1 MDIKYLTLIF
11 FSMFSIFTFGQQPP
25 EYLKFT
31 FTDTNGKTILPEL
44 TVHENNINYNEEK
57 ESLYI
62 LSNTLKIDFTNELD
76 GRFFQ
81 YNDSDNR
88 LITTICSIIPE
99 YYLGQEITLIAKYQD
114 KIMQITFFGQ
124 SMRNFNC
131 WDWSKVKIMFR
142 EGFFHYYNI
151 DNVSNKSGFNSYQS
165 SQYMIN
171 TIENLNI
178 FEIQN
183 IKTIKVKDYFGLNH
197 KKELL
202 PLSEIL
208 NSYENKKLTK
218 YIGFVF
224 KKGIP
229 IGYGIV
235 EGDFIRL
242 IEIYPKAIKILKKYY
257 VQSKDDYIKI

>member
-1 MDIKYLTLIF
+1 MDVKYLTLVF

-31 FTDTNGKTILPEL
+31 FTDTDGKTILPDL
-44 TVHENNINYNEEK
+44 TVHENNIKYNKEK
-57 ESLYI
+57 DSLYT
-62 LSNTLKIDFTNELD
+62 LSKTLQIDFTNELD

-81 YNDSDNR
+81 YTDSDNR

-99 YYLGQEITLIAKYQD
+99 YYLGQEITLMAKYQD

-124 SMRNFNC
+124 SMRNFDC
-131 WDWSKVKIMFR
+131 WNWSKVKINFR
-142 EGFFHYYNI
+142 EGFFHYYNV

-165 SQYMIN
+165 SQYLIN
-171 TIENLNI
+171 TIEDLKI
-178 FEIQN
+178 FEIKN
-183 IKTIKVKDYFGLNH
+183 IKKIKVKGYFGLNH

-208 NSYENKKLTK
+208 NSNKNQKLKK
-218 YIGFVF
+218 YIGFIF

-242 IEIYPKAIKILKKYY
+242 IKISPKTIKILNKYY
-257 VQSKDDYIKI
+257 VQS